1 MTDTFEIVTSADGTA
16 IALERSGHGRAVVL
30 VGGAFQDR
38 ATPRGLAALLAAHFT
53 VVVYDRR
60 GRGDSGDSAAYAV
73 EREVEDL
80 HAVIER
86 VGGRAAVFG
95 HSSGAILSLEAARSH
110 GPVERVVAYEPPYI
124 AGGRPR
130 PADDVVDRLRA
141 LLAAGRR
148 DDAVALFQTEAVG
161 IPAPLVEGLR
171 RTEMWPG
178 LVRLAHTLPY
188 DVEIT
193 GPGNRLRLDHL
204 AQVAVPAL
212 VIAGNAGFPWMMS
225 GTRAAAAAIPGGR
238 HLTLEGGDHGTPQTH
253 PELLLPLILDF
264 LA

>member
-1 MTDTFEIVTSADGTA
+1 MTDTFETATSADGTA
-16 IALERSGHGRAVVL
+16 IALERVGGGRPVVL

-38 ATPRGLAALLAAHFT
+38 TATRGLAALLAPHFT
-53 VVVYDRR
+53 VVGYDRR

-86 VGGRAAVFG
+86 VGGRAAVVG
-95 HSSGAILSLEAARSH
+95 HSSGAILGLEAARSH

-124 AGGRPR
+124 VDGRPR
-130 PADDVVDRLRA
+130 PGDDVEERLRA
-141 LLAAGRR
+141 LLDAGRR

-161 IPAPLVEGLR
+161 IPASVVEGFR
-171 RTEMWPG
+171 QSAMWPG

-193 GPGNRLRLDHL
+193 GPGNRLRPEHL

-212 VIAGNAGFPWMMS
+212 VIAGTAGFPWMMA
-225 GTRAAAAAIPGGR
+225 GALAAAAAIPGGR
-238 HLTLEGGDHGTPQTH
+238 HLTLESGDHSTPQSH
-253 PELLLPLILDF
+253 PELLVPVLIDF
-264 LA
+264 LF